1 MESKYNNEIERIN
14 NNFESF
20 KYEII
25 NQLKLNL

>member
-20 KYEII
+20 KYEIF
-25 NQLKLNL
+25 NQLKLN